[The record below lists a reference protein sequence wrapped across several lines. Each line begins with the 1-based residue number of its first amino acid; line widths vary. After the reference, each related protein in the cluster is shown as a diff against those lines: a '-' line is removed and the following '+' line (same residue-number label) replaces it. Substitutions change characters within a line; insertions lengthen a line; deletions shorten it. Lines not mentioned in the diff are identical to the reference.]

1 MRALDSE
8 VVDAV
13 WAAIGPRVPV
23 PVDNH
28 PTGGHRRRIPDRICF
43 WGMLIRLVT
52 GCSWVTAE
60 RLLANQVSDTIPE
73 SLQG

>member
-1 MRALDSE
+1 MRTLDPE

-13 WAAIGPRVPV
+13 WMAIEPRIPV

-28 PTGGHRRRIPDRICF
+28 PTGGHRRRIADRVCF
-43 WGMLIRLVT
+43 QGILTRLVT

-60 RLLANQVSDTIPE
+60 RLLR
-73 SLQG
+73 